1 MSDILCQWIN
11 SELRLS
17 KPVDPSSFARDFSS
31 GYLIGKLLQK
41 YQLQDDFDQFSKS
54 STANSRLNNFTR
66 LEPTLQLLGVSFD
79 LGMAQA
85 VMQERQGA
93 ATRLLY
99 QLYIVLQKK
108 RRLGLTGTAMET
120 LQPAATALLNRVE
133 NDIFTER
140 LRTVVKREADVKLQ
154 KISHTF
160 ELRGQEMYRRSVMVQ
175 NESERKRQR
184 IQEKMRLQ
192 DIEKHRLACRKQ
204 LEIMTRIQSAI
215 VQIPK
220 PPPNRT
226 LKALERQRLY
236 RKQQEA
242 QDVYRE
248 IAQFEKN
255 KKRLSPAVC
264 GTFSYSALQ
273 ELSHSE
279 ALSSKPSR
287 TLGPNNVAALEQRA
301 KRRRRFL
308 ADQLKAHKE
317 QQERILEDQLVERL
331 TRQTQ
336 QEKRLAV
343 QLIQI
348 QQQKEVLRQNRIFCE
363 RQYQEQQQRD
373 FEEALDRDAALA
385 QQAQREH
392 AEDIRKQNELH
403 DRIAAKR
410 AEARYR
416 KHFDFCTGVLE
427 QIVDL
432 ATKAG
437 EYRLLTGNLIP
448 GKLMREWKELL
459 FSGKPLYEGA
469 AVEPVPADPTPD
481 QLIEMEKLEILNNQ
495 DYDEYSRMTGEWAWP
510 EEGQAKQPPPNN
522 NILGHVV
529 RRLRDITNP
538 PASDPPLP
546 TFARFTLKACVLGKT
561 FSGKTACLAKIARA
575 HGVYILSTG
584 TLIQEAV
591 HAFQIGEETA
601 DEAGKENKHGAAVE
615 KILRKGQAIP
625 DDLLVDIIVEAIRQ
639 VPAESGWILDGFPVN
654 LTQAKLLEKALSG
667 ADPDKT
673 DRQRDRR
680 KSSLA
685 LDVNAPKEPPPPA
698 PALDLAL
705 LLDVSDSL
713 VLDRAAKQALEEES
727 FGQVKEDT
735 CPPDGEEPPIGQ
747 GAQDQSLPPRD
758 KSLEKRQIQHRIMAF
773 HDTWPKLEKWFSGR
787 QNILVRVNAEA
798 EDDVLFNRVEAVL
811 QQVMV
816 QRAEK
821 GEDVVNDREKPACS
835 TPPAPAALSR
845 APVLVPVPVAPP
857 APTESKPT
865 ITLEG
870 PAPKCSRSKS
880 NSRSPKGSRSRT
892 ASAKEGKGKT
902 PETPEG
908 KESQRRRSKSG
919 SGGGHARSGRASMS
933 SSSEDPRVE
942 ESAPSEGL
950 LPAPANWVYVD
961 EPLPKEIP
969 EYLAPYWENV
979 CSSYVANIKTVMQNL
994 RTERNLIISHLYN
1007 IREDF
1012 KQYLKRPDHKQE
1024 FVSQWQQDY
1033 NAVPEDIRDDVET
1046 KAELHQRLDDLRER
1060 LWDICDRRREEAEQ
1074 ERTGVVGDGWLQD
1087 HTAVLVNHFSSLMQV
1102 EVDRFQDSLYVL
1114 RDYYKGMS
1122 GKGLPKA
1129 RTEFVRIPLVDVTEE
1144 EGNQPDKIKSS
1155 ERTVRSPGKGED
1167 DEEEKKTRIFPL
1179 IPRRPPS
1186 AEAPAKELKESPAE
1200 LSLDDGLVCNIWQTA
1215 MTAINNMVS
1224 VEVQQREGEE
1234 TEEQL
1239 QERERIQR
1247 ASQASATANSARDK
1261 KKASKK
1267 KGGPSPIQE
1276 PSTPPPVEEDFE
1288 EVQRKA
1294 VRAKIRQ
1301 EYAAALDH
1309 EVYTV
1314 TLRLKLIK
1322 ARALSVV
1329 QSLQR
1334 QTDQAYW
1341 EMEEW
1346 LGERFLAEMT
1356 SIDQLAEVARHH
1368 IELAAKIQHEL
1379 VMAGT
1384 DFFLN
1389 GDIRV
1394 VPMPEPAPRPPPL
1407 EQPVGSTLTV
1417 LQLEAFYAQFH
1428 EVAPTGVMS
1437 SQKLAE
1443 ILKLVS
1449 LDMGSNAL
1457 PDPWMRLS
1465 EAQILDMISAVSPGS
1480 EVLHWRLF
1488 LLSAALP
1495 WPVPSQHQLLQVL
1508 VRFKAADPME
1518 TGFITED
1525 QYLQTE
1531 LWFPCEMNLSVPDD
1545 PSEPLPYSRLSYL
1558 RKFFFTLFA
1567 DHEAT
1572 APRLD
1577 YMRMLLYFASHP
1589 DPIQGFVRALSV
1601 ITEQPLQYYPSSSL
1615 LLKSVPYIE
1624 ESASTETEEEPEITG
1639 AEEREG
1645 VSIPAL
1651 LRVICHGGTWA
1662 TESCHRFHPHRK
1674 SREEYEEDLKKIY
1687 TDLGFKAEEKIPF
1700 GILSQHPLLQ
1710 ELMDSTS
1717 QYQLTLLHISEVRGL
1732 AKTDDLHVRNQQ
1744 SCMHTGHTLY
1754 ALWDR
1759 LDMGSL
1765 VPVLF
1770 LLLEYPVLQQSAK
1783 ILTVCLIG
1791 GSHYMLLDEISHT
1804 FHESGHDMH
1813 MLMQTGN
1820 PVIRGLDYVGRPNSY
1835 KIISWSASE
1844 AYIKEYNAWF
1854 LEQQKEFLLGRCG

>member
-54 STANSRLNNFTR
+54 SMANSRLNNFTR
-66 LEPTLQLLGVSFD
+66 LEPTLQLLGVPFD

-120 LQPAATALLNRVE
+120 LQPAATARLNRVE
-133 NDIFTER
+133 NDIYTER

-154 KISHTF
+154 KISHKF
-160 ELRGQEMYRRSVMVQ
+160 ELRGQEMYKRSIMVQ

-192 DIEKHRLACRKQ
+192 DIEKHRLARRKQ
-204 LEIMTRIQSAI
+204 LEIMTRIQGAI

-236 RKQQEA
+236 RKQLEA

-264 GTFSYSALQ
+264 GTSSYSALQ
-273 ELSHSE
+273 ELSHND

-287 TLGPNNVAALEQRA
+287 ALGPNDVAALEQRA

-308 ADQLKAHKE
+308 ADQLKAHEE
-317 QQERILEDQLVERL
+317 QQERILEEQLVERL

-343 QLIQI
+343 QLMQI
-348 QQQKEVLRQNRIFCE
+348 RQQKEVLRQNRIFRE
-363 RQYQEQQQRD
+363 RQYQEQRQRD
-373 FEEALDRDAALA
+373 FEEALDREAALA
-385 QQAQREH
+385 QQARWEH
-392 AEDIRKQNELH
+392 AEDIRKENELH
-403 DRIAAKR
+403 DRIAAER

-416 KHFDFCTGVLE
+416 KHFDFCRGVLE

-448 GKLMREWKELL
+448 AKLMREWKELL

-469 AVEPVPADPTPD
+469 VVEPVPADPTPE

-510 EEGQAKQPPPNN
+510 EEGEAKQPPTNN
-522 NILGHVV
+522 NILGHVA
-529 RRLRDITNP
+529 RRLRDIANP
-538 PASDPPLP
+538 PAPDLPLP
-546 TFARFTLKACVLGKT
+546 SFARFTLKACVLGKT
-561 FSGKTACLAKIARA
+561 LSGKTTCLAKIAQA
-575 HGVYILSTG
+575 HGVCVLSTG

-601 DEAGKENKHGAAVE
+601 DEARKENRVCLSKTLESCGSSTSGTDGVENGLEKEDPFGSPEAGPISQDSQQQLSKKRDVKSKLSVRAQHGAAVE
-615 KILRKGQAIP
+615 KILRKGRAIP
-625 DDLLVDIIVEAIRQ
+625 DDLLVDIIVEGIRQ

-667 ADPDKT
+667 ADPDKA
-673 DRQRDRR
+673 DRKRDRR

-685 LDVNAPKEPPPPA
+685 LDVNAPKEPPPPV

-705 LLDVSDSL
+705 LLDVSDNL
-713 VLDRAAKQALEEES
+713 VLDRAAKQAFEEES

-747 GAQDQSLPPRD
+747 GARDQSLPPRD
-758 KSLEKRQIQHRIMAF
+758 KSLEKKQIQHRIMAF

-798 EDDVLFNRVEAVL
+798 EDDVLFKRVEAVL
-811 QQVMV
+811 QQVIV

-821 GEDVVNDREKPACS
+821 GEDVVNDGEKPACS
-835 TPPAPAALSR
+835 TPPAPAALLP
-845 APVLVPVPVAPP
+845 APVPAPVPVAVAPP
-857 APTESKPT
+857 APTESNPT

-870 PAPKCSRSKS
+870 PAPKRSRSKS
-880 NSRSPKGSRSRT
+880 NSRSPKASRSRT
-892 ASAKEGKGKT
+892 ASAKEGKGKK

-919 SGGGHARSGRASMS
+919 SGGGRARSGTASMS
-933 SSSEDPRVE
+933 SSSEGPRGE
-942 ESAPSEGL
+942 DTAPSEAL
-950 LPAPANWVYVD
+950 LPAPGSGDWVYVD
-961 EPLPKEIP
+961 EPLPKEVP

-979 CSSYVANIKTVMQNL
+979 CSSYVANVKTVMQNL

-1033 NAVPEDIRDDVET
+1033 NAVPEDMRDDLET

-1074 ERTGVVGDGWLQD
+1074 ERSGVMGDGWLQD
-1087 HTAVLVNHFSSLMQV
+1087 HTAVLVNHFSALMQV

-1144 EGNQPDKIKSS
+1144 EEGNQPDKIKSPPGSAHS
-1155 ERTVRSPGKGED
+1155 ERTVRSPGKRED
-1167 DEEEKKTRIFPL
+1167 DEEEKKTRILPL

-1186 AEAPAKELKESPAE
+1186 AEAPAKEQKESPAE
-1200 LSLDDGLVCNIWQTA
+1200 LSLDERLVCNIWQTA

-1224 VEVQQREGEE
+1224 GEVQQREGEE

-1247 ASQASATANSARDK
+1247 ASQASAAANSARDK

-1309 EVYTV
+1309 EVYAV
-1314 TLRLKLIK
+1314 TLRLELIK

-1334 QTDQAYW
+1334 QADQAYR

-1346 LGERFLAEMT
+1346 LGGRFLAEMT

-1368 IELAAKIQHEL
+1368 IELATKIQHEL

-1394 VPMPEPAPRPPPL
+1394 VPSPVPAPRPPPL

-1417 LQLEAFYAQFH
+1417 LQLEAFYAQLH

-1437 SQKLAE
+1437 SQKLGE

-1449 LDMGSNAL
+1449 LDMGRNAL
-1457 PDPWMRLS
+1457 PDPWMHLS
-1465 EAQILDMISAVSPGS
+1465 EAQILDLISAVSPGS
-1480 EVLHWRLF
+1480 EVLDWRLF
-1488 LLSAALP
+1488 LLSTALP
-1495 WPVPSQHQLLQVL
+1495 WPVPSQQQLLQVL
-1508 VRFKAADPME
+1508 ARFKAADPME
-1518 TGFITED
+1518 TGYITED

-1531 LWFPCEMNLSVPDD
+1531 LWFPCEMNLPVPDD
-1545 PSEPLPYSRLSYL
+1545 PSEPLPYNRLSNL

-1567 DHEAT
+1567 DHEAS

-1589 DPIQGFVRALSV
+1589 DPIQGFVRALSI
-1601 ITEQPLQYYPSSSL
+1601 ITEQPLRYRPSSSL

-1624 ESASTETEEEPEITG
+1624 ESASTETEEELEITG
-1639 AEEREG
+1639 TEEGEG

-1651 LRVICHGGTWA
+1651 LRVICHGGTWT

-1717 QYQLTLLHISEVRGL
+1717 QYQLTDIHG
-1732 AKTDDLHVRNQQ
+1732 
-1744 SCMHTGHTLY
+1744 
-1754 ALWDR
+1754 
-1759 LDMGSL
+1759 
-1765 VPVLF
+1765 
-1770 LLLEYPVLQQSAK
+1770 VLQAYQSE
-1783 ILTVCLIG
+1783 G
-1791 GSHYMLLDEISHT
+1791 D
-1804 FHESGHDMH
+1804 
-1813 MLMQTGN
+1813 
-1820 PVIRGLDYVGRPNSY
+1820 
-1835 KIISWSASE
+1835 SAVS
-1844 AYIKEYNAWF
+1844 
-1854 LEQQKEFLLGRCG
+1854 